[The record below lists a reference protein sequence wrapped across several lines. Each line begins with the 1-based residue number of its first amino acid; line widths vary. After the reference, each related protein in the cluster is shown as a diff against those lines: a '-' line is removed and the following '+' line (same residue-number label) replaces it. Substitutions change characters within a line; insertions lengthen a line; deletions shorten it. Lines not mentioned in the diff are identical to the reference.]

1 VTVGPRWVLGP
12 PPSPGEV
19 EALGRE
25 LDLPPSLCAVLA
37 VRGLGNPDD
46 ARRHLR
52 PLLDH
57 LHPPAALAGI
67 DVAAERVR
75 AAIRRGETI
84 LVHGDY
90 DVDGVCAA
98 ALYTRFLRRLG
109 ARVEAFVPHRLRD
122 GYDVGRAGLRRAEE
136 VGASLLLTA
145 DCGTVAHEA
154 LRRAA
159 DAGLDVVV
167 TDHHTPGGTLPPAV
181 AVVNPNRRDCA
192 YPEKGLCGA
201 GVAFKLCS
209 LLASDAGLSLEDL
222 VWYLDLVA
230 VATVADLVPLEGE
243 NRVLTRF
250 GLRVLRQTRNPGLR
264 ALLAVCGLTGTEVG
278 AGQVGFVLGPRINA
292 AGRVGDADEALRL
305 LLTDDPARAEELA
318 EGLEDHNRR
327 RQEEDRRTLDEA
339 VELLE
344 RDFDPRTDHAVVLA
358 SEGWHPGVIGIVAS
372 RVVERVHRP
381 TVLVALEGAK
391 GRGSARSIP
400 GFDLYEAVAACA
412 PHLERFGGHRQA
424 AGMDLRR
431 DAVPAFR
438 RAFLAA
444 AARRLEA
451 SELLVPRLGID
462 LELPLEEMSLA
473 LADIL
478 RHLGPHGIGNPR
490 PVFLAR
496 DLQIAGAPRT
506 VGKGHLKLRLARD
519 GALLQAIGFGMAERL
534 AATAKEGESVDAV
547 FQLQVNEYR
556 GRRTPQARLLDLRPT
571 GEVFPGRASATAPGR
586 ASADAPETAS
596 STASA

>member
-1 VTVGPRWVLGP
+1 MTVGPRWVLGP

-19 EALGRE
+19 AALGRE

-37 VRGLGNPDD
+37 VRGLGDPDD
-46 ARRHLR
+46 VRRHLR
-52 PLLDH
+52 PRLEH
-57 LHPPAALAGI
+57 LHPSAGLAGI
-67 DVAAERVR
+67 DDAAERVR

-98 ALYTRFLRRLG
+98 ALYARFLRRLG

-122 GYDVGRAGLRRAEE
+122 GYDVGDAGLRRAEE

-145 DCGTVAHEA
+145 DCGTVAHQA
-154 LRRAA
+154 LGRAA
-159 DAGLDVVV
+159 AAGLDVVV
-167 TDHHTPGGTLPPAV
+167 TDHHTPGPTLPPAV

-209 LLASDAGLSLEDL
+209 LLASDAGLSMEDL

-250 GLRVLRQTRNPGLR
+250 GLRVLRQTRNPGIR
-264 ALLAVCGLTGTEVG
+264 ALLAVCGLTGTRVG
-278 AGQVGFVLGPRINA
+278 AGQVAFVIGPRINA

-305 LLTDDPARAEELA
+305 LLTDDPGRAERLA
-318 EGLEDHNRR
+318 EGLDGHNRR
-327 RQEEDRRTLDEA
+327 RQEEDRRTLDQA
-339 VELLE
+339 LELLE
-344 RDFDPRTDHAVVLA
+344 REFDPRTDHGVVLA

-381 TVLVALEGAK
+381 TVLVALEGDT

-412 PHLERFGGHRQA
+412 SHLERFGGHRQA

-431 DAVPAFR
+431 DAVAGFR
-438 RAFLAA
+438 KAFLAA
-444 AARRLEA
+444 AARRLEG
-451 SELLVPRLGID
+451 SELLVPRLRID
-462 LELPLEEMSLA
+462 LELPLGEIGLG
-473 LADIL
+473 LADML

-496 DLQIAGAPRT
+496 GLRIDGAPRI
-506 VGKGHLKLRLARD
+506 VGKGHLKIRLARD
-519 GALLQAIGFGMAERL
+519 GARLEGIGFGMADRL
-534 AATAKEGESVDAV
+534 AGTAREGERVDAV

-556 GRRTPQARLLDLRPT
+556 GHRTPQARLLDLRPA
-571 GEVFPGRASATAPGR
+571 GK
-586 ASADAPETAS
+586 APERADPDAAEAAS
-596 STASA
+596 SAALA